1 MRHTFLACV
10 AGVERRRGRGNL
22 GVRGGKERNLSP
34 SRAQIPPSPSP
45 FNAGHAGCTF
55 LYISL
60 PFLHDYDVK
69 LPEFQDCRQVK
80 KCQIFIKV
88 IMPFISDPLQK
99 LNLSPP
105 VKAHAFVTLGK

>member
-1 MRHTFLACV
+1 MI
-10 AGVERRRGRGNL
+10 RRRDSNENVIKKIGFK
-22 GVRGGKERNLSP
+22 GKTTPLRV
-34 SRAQIPPSPSP
+34 
-45 FNAGHAGCTF
+45 HHTF

-60 PFLHDYDVK
+60 PFLRDYDVK
-69 LPEFQDCRQVK
+69 LPEFLDCPQVK